1 MEPIILTAAITG
13 AETTR
18 KDQPNLPITPQE
30 QAQEAKAC
38 FEAGAR
44 VVHLHVREDDGSPTQ
59 RMERFKESI
68 SAIRKAVPEMIIQI
82 STGGA
87 VGEPFENRLAPLA
100 LKPDMGTLNAGTLNF
115 GNEIFIN
122 HPNDIIR
129 LAEAFKEYGVVPEV
143 EVYESGMIDIVAKL
157 IKQGAIVHTPL
168 HLQFVLGVPGGMS
181 GKPKNLLYMMEHL
194 KEEIPTATWA
204 VAGIGR
210 WHLPTAMMAL
220 VSGGHIRC
228 GFEDNIFYHKGI
240 VADSNAQLVARIA
253 RIAKEIGRPIA
264 TPQQARDIL
273 ALPNVAT
280 DNLSVGLSMADG
292 TSATTKRV

>member
-1 MEPIILTAAITG
+1 MKPIILTAAITG

-30 QAQEAKAC
+30 QAAEAKAC

-44 VVHLHVREDDGSPTQ
+44 VIHLHVREDDGSPTQ

-68 SAIRKAVPEMIIQI
+68 EAIRTAVPEVIIQI

-87 VGEPFENRLAPLA
+87 VGEAFEKRLAPLA

-115 GNEIFIN
+115 GDDIFIN
-122 HPNDIIR
+122 HPNDIVR

-143 EVYESGMIDIVAKL
+143 EVYESGMIDVVARLVKKGV
-157 IKQGAIVHTPL
+157 ITHTPL
-168 HLQFVLGVPGGMS
+168 HIQFVLGVPGGMS
-181 GKPKNLLYMMEHL
+181 GKPKNLLYMAEHL

-210 WHLPTAMMAL
+210 WHIPTSLVAMIA
-220 VSGGHIRC
+220 GGHVRC
-228 GFEDNIFYHKGI
+228 GFEDNIYYHKGV
-240 VADSNAQLVARIA
+240 VADSNAQLVARLA
-253 RIAKEIGRPIA
+253 RIATEIGRPIA
-264 TPQQARDIL
+264 TPEQARDIL
-273 ALPNVAT
+273 ALPA
-280 DNLSVGLSMADG
+280 
-292 TSATTKRV
+292 K